1 MGNHVMTAAKSMEY
15 RITQQLLRR
24 RGRVNEPVNAR
35 IANRII
41 KIAATTVA
49 VVLMGSYVQELLWV
63 LVAASTV
70 LALGIVD

>member
-1 MGNHVMTAAKSMEY
+1 MTAAKSMEY

>member
-1 MGNHVMTAAKSMEY
+1 MEY